1 MKLRNLTVAE
11 WKCNQQDYERFLP
24 DVNIQEE
31 AMTFMQ
37 SGYFFGKL
45 ADTIIL
51 ALSNLLGLPFTSSI
65 YQPVITITPR
75 HLNVPI
81 PVYLAFNQSGAGQ
94 YDDVV
99 LCDDDRIQLLALP
112 VTSNGADAGK
122 DVHDDKTD
130 TSHCHP
136 VALR

>member
-1 MKLRNLTVAE
+1 
-11 WKCNQQDYERFLP
+11 
-24 DVNIQEE
+24 
-31 AMTFMQ
+31 MTFMQ
-37 SGYFFGKL
+37 SGYFFGEL
-45 ADTIIL
+45 ADTIVL

-65 YQPVITITPR
+65 YQPVITITRR

-81 PVYLAFNQSGAGQ
+81 PVYLVINQSGVGH

-122 DVHDDKTD
+122 DVYMMKE
-130 TSHCHP
+130 
-136 VALR
+136 